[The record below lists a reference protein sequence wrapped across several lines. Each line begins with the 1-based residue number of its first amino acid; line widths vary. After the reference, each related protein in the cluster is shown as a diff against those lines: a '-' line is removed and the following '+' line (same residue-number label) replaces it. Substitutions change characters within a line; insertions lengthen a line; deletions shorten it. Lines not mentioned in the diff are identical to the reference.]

1 MRLVHDLV
9 LVLALTGCG
18 VETRTKMTSE
28 GSTDPDVD
36 AGVMNGGGGGGPVAD
51 ARTPPP
57 DGIPQGLT
65 PCEEAVYHSDFSW
78 VQRTVFD
85 VSCATNGCH
94 TAAEHKSNLD
104 LSTGA
109 ACGNLVDVP
118 SIQFSGWK
126 RVVPGSSPDSM
137 LMVQIGG
144 EPGPAL
150 EGYMPWG
157 MPRLCNE
164 QVDAIRRWIA
174 GGAPND

>member
-1 MRLVHDLV
+1 MRLVHDLL
-9 LVLALTGCG
+9 LVLALAGCG
-18 VETRTKMTSE
+18 VETRTKRTSD
-28 GSTDPDVD
+28 GSKDPDVD
-36 AGVMNGGGGGGPVAD
+36 AGVIGGGGGPVAD

-57 DGIPQGLT
+57 DGIPQDLT

-94 TAAEHKSNLD
+94 NAIEHKSSLD

-109 ACGNLVDVP
+109 AYGSLIDVA
-118 SIQFSGWK
+118 SKQFSGWK

-150 EGYMPWG
+150 EGFMPWG
-157 MPRLCNE
+157 MPRLCTE

-174 GGAPND
+174 AGAPND